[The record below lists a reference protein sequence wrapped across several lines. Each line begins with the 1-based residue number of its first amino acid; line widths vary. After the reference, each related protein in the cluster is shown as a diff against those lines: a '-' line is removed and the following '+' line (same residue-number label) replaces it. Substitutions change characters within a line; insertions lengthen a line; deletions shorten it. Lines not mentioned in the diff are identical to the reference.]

1 MKDQMDVCPLSREVM
16 LPTLN
21 PYPPHYR
28 MAFASSILPF
38 PHVHRLALRFAF
50 PYGRRTGLPCSVSV
64 TNEWVRHA
72 LSTGSRVAPDKTR
85 KTPCTDSVTVLA
97 QAFQHLWLVLLD
109 DVYQAFTCVC
119 HTTHPSPISVVV
131 LTDTSLPRGSDASRL
146 TVGTLSEGPVQVV
159 TFLHIF
165 VGYR

>member
-1 MKDQMDVCPLSREVM
+1 MDVCPLSRGVM

-38 PHVHRLALRFAF
+38 PHTHELALRFAF

-64 TNEWVRHA
+64 TNEWGRHA
-72 LSTGSRVAPDKTR
+72 LSTGSRIAPDKTR
-85 KTPCTDSVTVLA
+85 KTPCTDSVAVLA
-97 QAFQHLWLVLLD
+97 QAFQHLWLVLLN
-109 DVYQAFTCVC
+109 DVYRAFTYVC
-119 HTTHPSPISVVV
+119 HTTHPSPISILV
-131 LTDTSLPRGSDASRL
+131 LTDTSLPRGFDASRL

-159 TFLHIF
+159 AFPHIS